1 MIDWRNLPSLEPER
15 SLFRASDGS
24 FHSVPSEN
32 LWMACEIDPDLVVL
46 GRSPERLTQAD
57 REMLR
62 DMGISWDDPMLE
74 EYVLALLPVLR

>member
-1 MIDWRNLPSLEPER
+1 
-15 SLFRASDGS
+15 
-24 FHSVPSEN
+24 
-32 LWMACEIDPDLVVL
+32 MACEIDPDLVVL